1 MFIEKFLIKT
11 EDITREDVETLC
23 ENEVE
28 HLCLELKERIDDN
41 VNNLLKPFSAF
52 ANAKGG
58 LLILG
63 VSISGQVI
71 GLDQRFDEQRITN
84 IIRDAIEPSMAG
96 HFNIVKTVDA
106 NCYLVDIMPVPF
118 IVGIRVR
125 NNANNSYMYFIRN
138 SHESRQLS
146 PSELQQVIT
155 EKADYAYNEEYRY
168 AVLSLISNA
177 EDTFDLIGNREGK
190 TKYEIGQFVE
200 LYNSSS
206 GIPNSEF
213 KVLEKYVLECKCKN
227 LSVNIIHEIVNAYAR
242 IIELQTTGNRIAN
255 LTKNEDDALS
265 KLQDEMHQRFG
276 IPKRPNVDQIYSYS
290 YAPDKYHYNLSLKDY
305 VYEYVRIILEDYV
318 NGNPDILLD
327 EYETLRSESVN
338 GMLRQYDTEI
348 SDVKDRLHVLCIKHE
363 IPKDII
369 DHLLE
374 TIDKFPEEFLVDYLA
389 IMGQF
394 KYLKKATKN
403 ALYLET

>member
-138 SHESRQLS
+138 FSMNIAISQTK
-146 PSELQQVIT
+146 IT
-155 EKADYAYNEEYRY
+155 
-168 AVLSLISNA
+168 SI
-177 EDTFDLIGNREGK
+177 F
-190 TKYEIGQFVE
+190 
-200 LYNSSS
+200 
-206 GIPNSEF
+206 
-213 KVLEKYVLECKCKN
+213 
-227 LSVNIIHEIVNAYAR
+227 
-242 IIELQTTGNRIAN
+242 
-255 LTKNEDDALS
+255 
-265 KLQDEMHQRFG
+265 
-276 IPKRPNVDQIYSYS
+276 
-290 YAPDKYHYNLSLKDY
+290 
-305 VYEYVRIILEDYV
+305 
-318 NGNPDILLD
+318 
-327 EYETLRSESVN
+327 
-338 GMLRQYDTEI
+338 
-348 SDVKDRLHVLCIKHE
+348 
-363 IPKDII
+363 
-369 DHLLE
+369 
-374 TIDKFPEEFLVDYLA
+374 
-389 IMGQF
+389 
-394 KYLKKATKN
+394 
-403 ALYLET
+403 